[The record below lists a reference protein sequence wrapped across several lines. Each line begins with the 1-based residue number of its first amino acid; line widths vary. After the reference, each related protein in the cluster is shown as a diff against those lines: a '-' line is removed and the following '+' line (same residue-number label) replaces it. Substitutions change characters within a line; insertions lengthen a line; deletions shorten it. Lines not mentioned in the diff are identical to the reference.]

1 VTDSVVHG
9 RQAAAAIAARGEQI
23 KTGSAEY
30 LWICRGVKPPLP
42 PPDKPRS
49 LPVIV
54 QAMRFLKTQ
63 CAEILNSCNFERAPN
78 YDDPPTAHCA
88 LAGPP

>member
-30 LWICRGVKPPLP
+30 LWICRGIKPALP
-42 PPDKPRS
+42 PPDKPVVVARNS
-49 LPVIV
+49 SGHEVFEN
-54 QAMRFLKTQ
+54 AMRREF
-63 CAEILNSCNFERAPN
+63 
-78 YDDPPTAHCA
+78 
-88 LAGPP
+88 